1 MKPDLGIGARVP
13 VMQSGMRGVAGPDLA
28 AAVSNAGGVGV
39 LAVLGL
45 KPDVVRDQI
54 RAVRA
59 LTDEPFG
66 VNIWL
71 HDDVRTQP
79 DIDLVPADVIGAS
92 QAILN
97 EFRGRFDLP
106 PTTARPQPRPDVTEA
121 ALDVMI
127 EERIPVFCAGLG
139 VPEAELVERFHAVGS
154 KVVSMV
160 ATVDDA
166 VEASGNGVDAVIAQG
181 SEAGGHRSFGSKV
194 SAAEAH
200 GASLLSLLVQV
211 VDEVGHSTPV
221 IAAGGIAD
229 GRTIAATMLLGARGA
244 LLGTRFVAT
253 AESMAN
259 DAWKQAIIT
268 GRPTTTLTDGYSG
281 QWARVIETD
290 FTERWNESGVTP
302 PPGLLQASLMAD
314 LQTAAKA
321 SGDVHLQPLYAGT
334 SATLIDDLPGA
345 GEVVT
350 RIDEELRAALR
361 TVGEAVNATG

>member
-1 MKPDLGIGARVP
+1 MKADLGIGARVP
-13 VMQSGMRGVAGPDLA
+13 VMQSGMRGVAGADLA

-59 LTDEPFG
+59 LTDQPFG

-79 DIDLVPADVIGAS
+79 DVDLVPADIIGAS
-92 QAILN
+92 QAVLN

-106 PTTARPQPRPDVTEA
+106 PTTERPPPRPDVTDA

-127 EERIPVFCAGLG
+127 DERIPVFSAGLG
-139 VPEAELVERFHAVGS
+139 LPEPELVERFHAVGT

-160 ATVDDA
+160 ATLDDA
-166 VEASGNGVDAVIAQG
+166 ITAAGNGVDAVIAQG

-194 SAAEAH
+194 SASDAM
-200 GASLLSLLVQV
+200 GKSLFALLPEV
-211 VDEVGHSTPV
+211 VDAIGGGTPV

-229 GRTIAATMLLGARGA
+229 GRGVAAAIALGARGA

-259 DAWKQAIIT
+259 DAWKQAVIAE
-268 GRPTTTLTDGYSG
+268 RPPTTLTDGYSG

-290 FTERWNESGVTP
+290 FTDRWSESGVTP
-302 PPGLLQASLMAD
+302 PPGLLQASMMAD
-314 LQTAAKA
+314 LQSAAKA
-321 SGDVHLQPLYAGT
+321 AGDVHLQPLYAGT
-334 SATLIDDLPGA
+334 SASLIDDLPGA
-345 GEVVT
+345 GEVVA
-350 RIDEELRAALR
+350 RIAEEIRATLKSALSS
-361 TVGEAVNATG
+361 AD